1 MNPYLNQYKTNSIL
15 TASREQILLMLY
27 DGAIR
32 FVGLAKQ
39 CMLAGD
45 MAGKGKYIGKTIAI
59 LAEFSNTLDRKIGG
73 ELADNLDALYGHMI
87 ARLGTANIQNTT
99 QELDEVR
106 DMLSDL
112 RQTWAKAIELNSN
125 PVAETE
131 EPVTVSAA
139 SEPLR
144 VTL

>member
-32 FVGLAKQ
+32 FVGLAKT
-39 CMLAGD
+39 CMMAGD

-87 ARLGTANIQNTT
+87 AQLGTANVQNRTT
-99 QELDEVR
+99 ELDEVR
-106 DMLSDL
+106 DMLTDL
-112 RQTWAKAIELNSN
+112 RQTWAKAIELNNSGLTATDN
-125 PVAETE
+125 PAA
-131 EPVTVSAA
+131 AA
-139 SEPLR
+139 SHAEPLR
-144 VTL
+144 ITL